1 MSSIQTIIESCT
13 TALAAVTPENLTP
26 AQLDSSLDTL
36 RSFNIN
42 DAIDEYWSSIPEKP
56 DNDQDVPSWETE
68 NHQRGKLLNHY
79 LKLFNDQ
86 LSRIK
91 TMQAALNVPQLDTL
105 IQAAQDVIR
114 PLYNFSAQ
122 LSD

>member
-1 MSSIQTIIESCT
+1 MSSIKTIIESCT
-13 TALAAVTPENLTP
+13 GALAGVTPENLTP

-42 DAIDEYWSSIPEKP
+42 DVIDAYWESLPEKP
-56 DNDQDVPSWETE
+56 DNDQDNPAWENE
-68 NHQRGKLLNHY
+68 NHSRAKMLNHD

-86 LSRIK
+86 LSRVKI
-91 TMQAALNVPQLDTL
+91 MQAALNVPQLDTL
-105 IQAAQDVIR
+105 IQAAQEVIR

-122 LSD
+122 LSE